1 MLAFTDIVF
10 YTFAAILLFAAI
22 RVITTR
28 NPVVAALHLVLA
40 FFTAAGIWLLL
51 QAEFLAI
58 TLVLVYVGAV
68 MVLFLFVVMMLDIN
82 LDKLREGFWDYLP
95 MAGIIG
101 LLMAVE
107 MVMILS
113 NKFGSG
119 QFFAATKPM
128 TKPADYSN
136 TAELGRVLYSD
147 YLLPFELASIV
158 LLVAIIA
165 AIVLTLRDRKES
177 KSMNAADQ
185 VLVKKADRLRI
196 VSMTSEA
203 MPSEPVSMRPAEQIK
218 SLDKNN
224 SGKETK

>member
-1 MLAFTDIVF
+1 MLAFNDIVF

-58 TLVLVYVGAV
+58 ALVLVYVGAV

-107 MVMILS
+107 MVMVLS
-113 NKFGSG
+113 NKFGSAK
-119 QFFAATKPM
+119 FFAAEKIAA
-128 TKPADYSN
+128 KPADYSN

-147 YLLPFELASIV
+147 YLLPFELASVV
-158 LLVAIIA
+158 LLVAIVA

-196 VSMTSEA
+196 VKMA
-203 MPSEPVSMRPAEQIK
+203 SEPVSMRSAEPSENEDK
-218 SLDKNN
+218 S
-224 SGKETK
+224 

>member
-1 MLAFTDIVF
+1 MVFTDIIF
-10 YTFAAILLFAAI
+10 YTLAAILLFAAI

-51 QAEFLAI
+51 EAEFLAI
-58 TLVLVYVGAV
+58 ALVLVYVGAV

-82 LDKLREGFWDYLP
+82 IDKLREGFWDYLP

-107 MVMILS
+107 MVMVLGG
-113 NKFGSG
+113 K
-119 QFFAATKPM
+119 FFAAGKVVS
-128 TKPADYSN
+128 KPAELINKDYSN

-147 YLLPFELASIV
+147 YLLPFELASVV
-158 LLVAIIA
+158 LLVAIVA

-196 VSMTSEA
+196 VSMTSEP
-203 MPSEPVSMRPAEQIK
+203 MPAEPISTRPVEQQKTLENKDI
-218 SLDKNN
+218 S
-224 SGKETK
+224 KEAK

>member
-1 MLAFTDIVF
+1 MNFTDIVF

-28 NPVVAALHLVLA
+28 NPVIAALHLVLA
-40 FFTAAGIWLLL
+40 FFTAAAIWLLL

-82 LDKLREGFWDYLP
+82 MEKLREGFWDYLP

-107 MVMILS
+107 MVMILGG
-113 NKFGSG
+113 KF
-119 QFFAATKPM
+119 FNAAKPLP
-128 TKPADYSN
+128 KPADYSN

-147 YLLPFELASIV
+147 YLLPFELASVV
-158 LLVAIIA
+158 LLVAIVA

-196 VSMTSEA
+196 VKMESESMPA
-203 MPSEPVSMRPAEQIK
+203 EPISMRSAEQVNNE
-218 SLDKNN
+218 DKT
-224 SGKETK
+224 KERK